1 MTFRQL
7 DERDRNLFTLMR
19 AVDYGR
25 LLNFIIRDGHAVATP
40 QSRKVRSRKIGA
52 DKINRHASRP
62 DGDFILTEKHEE
74 FLAIIRATADGIINV
89 IQIQAGLPVS
99 LEIEESVTSI

>member
-7 DERDRNLFTLMR
+7 DRRDQNLFTLMQT
-19 AVDYGR
+19 VDYGR
-25 LLNFIIRDGHAVATP
+25 LENFVIQDGHAIATK

-52 DKINRHASRP
+52 DKIQRRATRS
-62 DGDFILTEKHEE
+62 DGDFLLTDKHEE
-74 FLAIIRATADGIINV
+74 FLSLVQGTADGIIKV

-99 LEIEESVTSI
+99 LEIEEAVSSI

>member
-7 DERDRNLFTLMR
+7 DERDRNIFTLMS

-25 LLNFIIRDGHAVATP
+25 LEKFAVRNGHAVATP

-52 DKINRHASRP
+52 DNIHRHVGRP

-74 FLAIIRATADGIINV
+74 FLALIRATADGIINV

-99 LEIEESVTSI
+99 LEIEEAVASI

>member
-7 DERDRNLFTLMR
+7 DRRDQTLLTLMQT
-19 AVDYGR
+19 VDYGR
-25 LLNFIIRDGHAVATP
+25 LEHLAIQDGHAVATK

-52 DKINRHASRP
+52 DKIQRRTSRP
-62 DGDFILTEKHEE
+62 DGDFLLTDKHEE
-74 FLAIIRATADGIINV
+74 LLAIVRNTEDGIINV

-99 LEIEESVTSI
+99 LEIEEDIISE